1 MKNVLTKKCMS
12 SHWLNFHQKKIK
24 QRMERKIDSRSFRDG
39 TGKKLCSPKILSNK
53 KSSAFSGIRSEI
65 PHASQYRAS
74 CARTQRGRLRELH
87 TRCVARK
94 FLYLWIR
101 KTFGRVF
108 PSKARF
114 YYEQR
119 LLRNIFEEWKEQ
131 WWVSHREWKLCV
143 RADCH
148 YRYYL
153 YNLMF
158 QTWKTFENQ
167 QQEARSK
174 YLKAENHDAKQKM
187 QQAWKSWLIYV
198 VFRRTKLQM
207 QTSALE
213 FRQRSILWVWWSKWR
228 QRLGQAC
235 VGRALHASAVRHR
248 ALSLQLQAW
257 SRWWEQLLQVQRER
271 WKVVSAV
278 KHHQHWQKWR
288 SLKAWIEYLQGRR
301 VKRQQNEMAKRF
313 YRVTVLQTH
322 FHDWQWAWERRESL
336 YAHHAQVGA
345 LARKMVLRRA
355 FIHWK
360 HYVLPCAEEAAQWKL
375 VEEHCRRS
383 LLYFCFRA
391 LKDNVTRAHLQR
403 LRRNLAHQ
411 QHDIT
416 LLLRFWNIWQS
427 RVEQREEGEQLPL
440 LCAAREHHRICLLR
454 KCIKLW
460 LQHAQKRQRKQ
471 LLQTR
476 ADSHFQQRALPAA
489 FWAWRRLWRWQQQES
504 ILNARAAHFHRETLE
519 KQVFAVWWQKMFQ
532 HRENR
537 LAERMAILHAERQ
550 LLRRS
555 WSTWQRQAAAHWQEQ
570 QWQAVACAH
579 HCHRWLRRA
588 FCVWRE
594 RARGLRSEKMGRVLA
609 AEFHSARLLRW
620 AWNRWRESLA
630 LQGAKQQ
637 KLMCADLHSQH
648 TMLHRALQTWR
659 VGAAAT
665 LQSPC
670 LGGMGQTYH
679 SQVQSILQEVA
690 ARESQHKR
698 QLLRDVLHRW
708 RENTMASVDEA
719 KKTSQARAHY
729 RRTVCF
735 KVLVQWQEAASMQ
748 IHYRQ
753 QEACA
758 IREAQKALDWG
769 RLRTWFRHW
778 RDLGQKA
785 AQQRAQLERAAQHY
799 PQQLL
804 LQGLARWKVHH
815 LGCVRKRLVNRRQEQ
830 RGTAQALWFWA
841 FSLQAKAWAAW
852 LSFVLERRRKKARL
866 EQAVQTYHEQL
877 LREGVMRLLRFA
889 TGMKAFRQQLRT
901 QQQMQEA
908 HSLHRAVCRCAML
921 WKQKVLGP
929 GREHQPPT
937 STVPSRRVT
946 FEGPLP
952 NHITAGAGDATL
964 EIKRSRAPRG
974 PQGALGSLALDAGDP
989 NLLELNAV
997 RLARKQPRRPD
1008 FLLEP
1013 LQSQRPLGCGTLG
1026 KQGPEALREHCLG
1039 MAQPAGPSL
1048 TRPFM
1053 AKALTALIPSST
1065 LPQPGALLR
1074 PPGLK
1079 LPPTASTGPE
1089 LLPPSSFTLRG
1100 VDTLA
1105 GASARQTSLGI
1116 TPQAPPSL
1124 ASVPDSRLLLPG
1136 DFTGTRPGLGSETTG
1151 VYLKPLS
1158 AVGTRATPSTQAPSI
1173 QPGPNLE
1180 GGQAYSPVALGHA
1193 DLEAELEGIQQQLQD
1208 YQTTKQNLRSYQRQA
1223 GSLHRW
1229 LELSQE
1235 EPRSE
1240 DQEAEQQVQKELQEV
1255 ELHIQQLAAE
1265 LQARRQ
1271 PINACLARVQALR
1284 RALC

>member
-1 MKNVLTKKCMS
+1 
-12 SHWLNFHQKKIK
+12 
-24 QRMERKIDSRSFRDG
+24 MERKIDS
-39 TGKKLCSPKILSNK
+39 
-53 KSSAFSGIRSEI
+53 
-65 PHASQYRAS
+65 
-74 CARTQRGRLRELH
+74 
-87 TRCVARK
+87 RCVARK
-94 FLYLWIR
+94 FLYLWIQ

-119 LLRNIFEEWKEQ
+119 LLRNVFEEWKEQ

-158 QTWKTFENQ
+158 QTWKTFVHQ

-213 FRQRSILWVWWSKWR
+213 FRQRSILWVWWSEWR

-360 HYVLPCAEEAAQWKL
+360 HYVLLCAEEAAQWKL

-416 LLLRFWNIWQS
+416 LLLRFWNVWQS

-579 HCHRWLRRA
+579 HCHRRLRRA

-620 AWNRWRESLA
+620 AWNRWRE
-630 LQGAKQQ
+630 
-637 KLMCADLHSQH
+637 
-648 TMLHRALQTWR
+648 
-659 VGAAAT
+659 
-665 LQSPC
+665 
-670 LGGMGQTYH
+670 TYH

-758 IREAQKALDWG
+758 IREAQKALDRG

-778 RDLGQKA
+778 RDLGRKA

-815 LGCVRKRLVNRRQEQ
+815 LGCVRKRVLRRQGAQFLAQTLSQSYFRQWRQQLVNRRQEQ

-877 LREGVMRLLRFA
+877 LREGVTRLLRFA

-989 NLLELNAV
+989 NLLEL
-997 RLARKQPRRPD
+997 
-1008 FLLEP
+1008 
-1013 LQSQRPLGCGTLG
+1013 
-1026 KQGPEALREHCLG
+1026 PEALREHCLG

-1048 TRPFM
+1048 TRPFL

-1065 LPQPGALLR
+1065 LPQPGTLLR

-1089 LLPPSSFTLRG
+1089 LLPPSSFTLRE

-1105 GASARQTSLGI
+1105 GASAQQTSLGI
-1116 TPQAPPSL
+1116 TPEAPPSL

-1158 AVGTRATPSTQAPSI
+1158 TVGTRATPSTQAPSI

-1193 DLEAELEGIQQQLQD
+1193 DLEAELESIQQQLQD

-1240 DQEAEQQVQKELQEV
+1240 DQEAEQQVQEELQEV